1 MRVIKHAI
9 MIFLVVIILFP
20 MVWIVATSVRRD
32 NAAFSTKMFSNRYTF
47 QYFKDLLLNRKNI
60 PQQISELKKIANLS
74 TDYVKMSKE
83 ELLASFN
90 KSEAELKQQMAL
102 SKEQIIKSEQ
112 YVEEVVAFAKA
123 RTGEMVSR
131 FNALKDEE
139 KMFFETQLTDILA
152 SSKSLQFELTNEL
165 IHSFEKVE
173 GEEQS
178 RYLALIEKSSPDFVK
193 VFIETEQEFK
203 NVANRIQDAYQ
214 GWFETVKNNVSEGL
228 QAELET
234 VQSTFLSLLT
244 PQEFSYSKWNR
255 EINLKGYKGLTT
267 ELQSELTSEQLEQ
280 WTQLI
285 ESFQEIAKE
294 TDNLLKTYSTKK
306 EEIIQG
312 LENQM
317 KERNDVMALYLSLEE
332 QRLQASNNLV
342 RLENQIESEQQKL
355 MGFEERMG
363 LLNQQI
369 QGAQYEMQELRSL
382 VAVEINQDN
391 EYKEITSDNKT
402 VEEVLSAL
410 QHLSETI
417 QELGDIPVADLELL
431 SLKESMDWFVGKK
444 EQLLMNASDDSVK
457 NALDLLKSNINPIR
471 EDLAD
476 LTLLVE
482 QYNEIRLRVDEYT
495 QSLNDQRVLLNDK
508 QAEIELISSEYNSIV
523 LERRN
528 IEKVKGIIRIIT
540 LLEQTDDYE
549 ALSAYNGAIS
559 SFINNFSTMDH
570 PAKALL
576 SEISAFDKLVYLD
589 RNYAVETSYLKET
602 VDEIEKVLT
611 QFDAKKESYINLIH
625 ANVMVKTSELD
636 AIETLQKT
644 AYNRFSSELNRIARI
659 ASDLSEMEA
668 YQEIAD
674 SLERIDKNIFE
685 SLQYW
690 IKKPEQ
696 QFMRWLIN
704 TIIIAIATS
713 AITVMFCALGAY
725 PFSRLRFKG
734 RKYGLLFLLL
744 IQMFPIVMGMVALYL
759 LLRFIGQYL
768 PGFGLDSLWGLGLI
782 YLGNIAFN
790 MWLLKGYFDT
800 IPNSLEE
807 AAMIDGSTRFQT
819 FWKIVLPLT
828 APMLAVVF
836 LIVFMGNFNEFVL
849 ASVVLQ
855 SPENYT
861 FAVGLQ
867 SFSYGPYQMEWGLFT
882 AAALIGAIPMVI
894 LSLSLQRYLV
904 SGLTSGSVKG

>member
-1 MRVIKHAI
+1 MRIIKHAI
-9 MIFLVVIILFP
+9 MIILVVLILFP
-20 MVWIVATSVRRD
+20 MFWIVATSVRRD
-32 NAAFSTKMFSNRYTF
+32 NAAFSTKLFSNRYTF
-47 QYFKDLLLNRKNI
+47 QYYKDLLLNNKNI

-74 TDYVKMSKE
+74 TEYAQMSKE
-83 ELLASFN
+83 ELLATFN
-90 KSEAELKQQMAL
+90 QTEDELRKQMAL
-102 SKEQIIKSEQ
+102 SKEQILKLEQ
-112 YVEEVVAFAKA
+112 YVDEVVAFAKS
-123 RTGEMVSR
+123 RTGQMISR
-131 FNALKDEE
+131 FNELKEEE
-139 KMFFETQLTDILA
+139 KRFFEVQLTNILN
-152 SSKSLQFELTNEL
+152 SSESLQIELTDEL
-165 IHSFEKVE
+165 IKSFEAIE
-173 GEEQS
+173 GEEQN
-178 RYLALIEKSSPDFVK
+178 RYLELIEKRSPEFVK
-193 VFIETEQEFK
+193 AYHETSRELETI
-203 NVANRIQDAYQ
+203 ADRIQDAYQ
-214 GWFETVKNNVSEGL
+214 DWFESVKNNVSEGIKV
-228 QAELET
+228 ELNA
-234 VQSTFLSLLT
+234 VQNAFISLLT

-255 EINLKGYKGLTT
+255 EINLKGYRGLTT
-267 ELQSELTSEQLEQ
+267 DLESELTPDQLEQ
-280 WTQLI
+280 WTLLTDG
-285 ESFQEIAKE
+285 FQETAKE
-294 TDNLLKTYSTKK
+294 TDKFLKAYSARK
-306 EEIIQG
+306 EEILQD
-312 LENQM
+312 LESQM
-317 KERNDVMALYLSLEE
+317 KERNAVIEMYLSLEE
-332 QRLQASNNLV
+332 QRLQASNNVV
-342 RLENQIESEQQKL
+342 RLENQIELDQQKL
-355 MGFEERMG
+355 MGIEERMG
-363 LLNQQI
+363 LLNQQL
-369 QGAQYEMQELRSL
+369 QVSQYEMKEFRAL
-382 VAVEINQDN
+382 VSVEINRDQEHN
-391 EYKEITSDNKT
+391 QTSVDDQS
-402 VEEVLSAL
+402 VQEVLSGL
-410 QHLSETI
+410 QLLSETI
-417 QELGDIPVADLELL
+417 KTLGDIPVSGLELTP
-431 SLKESMDWFVGKK
+431 LKENIDWFIDKK
-444 EQLLMNASDDSVK
+444 EQLMMNASNDSVK
-457 NALDLLKSNINPIR
+457 NALDLIKSKVNPIR

-476 LTLLVE
+476 LSLLVG
-482 QYNEIRLRVDEYT
+482 QYREIQMQVEENT
-495 QSLNDQRVLLNDK
+495 QILNTQRAILNDK
-508 QAEIELISSEYNSIV
+508 QAELEMISSNYNSIV
-523 LERRN
+523 LERQN
-528 IEKVKGIIRIIT
+528 IEKVKGIIHIMI
-540 LLEQTDDYE
+540 LLEQTDNYE
-549 ALSAYNGAIS
+549 ALSAYNRAVSGFIS
-559 SFINNFSTMDH
+559 NYSNVDH

-576 SEISAFDKLVYLD
+576 SEITTFDKLVYLD
-589 RNYAVETSYLKET
+589 RNYEVETSFLKET

-611 QFDAKKESYINLIH
+611 QFDAKKVSYVNLIH

-636 AIETLQKT
+636 AIETLQKN

-659 ASDLSEMEA
+659 ASDLSEIEA
-668 YQEIAD
+668 YQEIAK

-882 AAALIGAIPMVI
+882 AAAMIGAIPMVI

>member
-1 MRVIKHAI
+1 MRIIKHAI
-9 MIFLVVIILFP
+9 MIILVVLILFP
-20 MVWIVATSVRRD
+20 MFWIVATSVRRD
-32 NAAFSTKMFSNRYTF
+32 NAAFSTKLFSNRYTF
-47 QYFKDLLLNRKNI
+47 QYYKDLLLNNKNI

-74 TDYVKMSKE
+74 TEYAQMSKE
-83 ELLASFN
+83 ELLATFN
-90 KSEAELKQQMAL
+90 QTENELRKQMAL
-102 SKEQIIKSEQ
+102 SKEQILKLEQ
-112 YVEEVVAFAKA
+112 YVDEVVAFAKS
-123 RTGEMVSR
+123 RTGQMISR
-131 FNALKDEE
+131 FNELKEEE
-139 KMFFETQLTDILA
+139 KRFFEVQLTNILN
-152 SSKSLQFELTNEL
+152 SSESLQIELTDEL
-165 IHSFEKVE
+165 IKSFEAIE
-173 GEEQS
+173 GEEQN
-178 RYLALIEKSSPDFVK
+178 RYLELIEKRSPEFVK
-193 VFIETEQEFK
+193 AYHETSRELETI
-203 NVANRIQDAYQ
+203 ADRIQDAYQ
-214 GWFETVKNNVSEGL
+214 DWFESVKDNVSEGIKV
-228 QAELET
+228 ELNA
-234 VQSTFLSLLT
+234 VQNAFISLLT

-255 EINLKGYKGLTT
+255 EINLKGYRGLTT
-267 ELQSELTSEQLEQ
+267 DLESELTPDQLEQ
-280 WTQLI
+280 WTLLTDG
-285 ESFQEIAKE
+285 FQETAKE
-294 TDNLLKTYSTKK
+294 TDKFLKAYSARK
-306 EEIIQG
+306 EEILQD
-312 LENQM
+312 LESQM
-317 KERNDVMALYLSLEE
+317 KERNAVIEMYLSLEE
-332 QRLQASNNLV
+332 QRLQASNNVV
-342 RLENQIESEQQKL
+342 RLENQIELDQQKL
-355 MGFEERMG
+355 MGIEERMG
-363 LLNQQI
+363 LLNQQL
-369 QGAQYEMQELRSL
+369 QVSQYEMKEFRAL
-382 VAVEINQDN
+382 VSVEINRDREHNQ
-391 EYKEITSDNKT
+391 TSVDDQS
-402 VEEVLSAL
+402 VQEVLSGL
-410 QHLSETI
+410 QLLSETI
-417 QELGDIPVADLELL
+417 KTLGDIPVSGLELTP
-431 SLKESMDWFVGKK
+431 LKENIDWFIDKK
-444 EQLLMNASDDSVK
+444 EQLMMNASNDSVK
-457 NALDLLKSNINPIR
+457 NALDLIKSKVNPIR

-476 LTLLVE
+476 LSLLVG
-482 QYNEIRLRVDEYT
+482 QYREIQMQVEENT
-495 QSLNDQRVLLNDK
+495 QILNTQRAILNDK
-508 QAEIELISSEYNSIV
+508 QAELEMISSNYNSIV
-523 LERRN
+523 LERQN
-528 IEKVKGIIRIIT
+528 IEKVKGIIHIMI
-540 LLEQTDDYE
+540 LLEQTDNYE
-549 ALSAYNGAIS
+549 ALSAYNRAVSGFIS
-559 SFINNFSTMDH
+559 NYSNVDH

-576 SEISAFDKLVYLD
+576 SEITTFDKLVYLD
-589 RNYAVETSYLKET
+589 RNYEVETSFLKET

-611 QFDAKKESYINLIH
+611 QFDAKKVSYVNLIH

-636 AIETLQKT
+636 AIETLQKN

-659 ASDLSEMEA
+659 ASDLSEIEA
-668 YQEIAD
+668 YQEIAK

-882 AAALIGAIPMVI
+882 AAAMIGAIPMVI

>member
-1 MRVIKHAI
+1 MRIIKHAI
-9 MIFLVVIILFP
+9 MIILVVLILFP
-20 MVWIVATSVRRD
+20 MFWIVATSVRRD
-32 NAAFSTKMFSNRYTF
+32 NAAFSTKLFSNRYTF
-47 QYFKDLLLNRKNI
+47 QYYKDLLLNNKNI

-74 TDYVKMSKE
+74 TEYAQMSKE
-83 ELLASFN
+83 ELLATFN
-90 KSEAELKQQMAL
+90 QTEDELRKQMAL
-102 SKEQIIKSEQ
+102 SKEQILKLEQ
-112 YVEEVVAFAKA
+112 YVDEVVAFAKS
-123 RTGEMVSR
+123 RTGQMISR
-131 FNALKDEE
+131 FNELKEEE
-139 KMFFETQLTDILA
+139 KRFFEVQLTNILN
-152 SSKSLQFELTNEL
+152 SSESLQIELTDEL
-165 IHSFEKVE
+165 IKSFEAIE
-173 GEEQS
+173 GEEQN
-178 RYLALIEKSSPDFVK
+178 RYLELIEKRSPEFVK
-193 VFIETEQEFK
+193 AYHETSRELETI
-203 NVANRIQDAYQ
+203 ADRIQDAYQ
-214 GWFETVKNNVSEGL
+214 DWFESVKDNVSEGIKV
-228 QAELET
+228 ELNA
-234 VQSTFLSLLT
+234 VQNAFISLLT

-255 EINLKGYKGLTT
+255 EINLKGYRGLTT
-267 ELQSELTSEQLEQ
+267 DLESELTPDQLEQ
-280 WTQLI
+280 WTLLTDG
-285 ESFQEIAKE
+285 FQETAKE
-294 TDNLLKTYSTKK
+294 TDKFLKAYSARK
-306 EEIIQG
+306 EEILQD
-312 LENQM
+312 LESQM
-317 KERNDVMALYLSLEE
+317 KERNAVIEMYLSLEE
-332 QRLQASNNLV
+332 QRLQASNNVV
-342 RLENQIESEQQKL
+342 RLENQIELDQQKL
-355 MGFEERMG
+355 MGIEERMG
-363 LLNQQI
+363 LLNQQL
-369 QGAQYEMQELRSL
+369 QVSQYEMKEFRAL
-382 VAVEINQDN
+382 VSVEINRDQEHN
-391 EYKEITSDNKT
+391 QTSVDDQS
-402 VEEVLSAL
+402 VQEVLSGL
-410 QHLSETI
+410 QLLSETI
-417 QELGDIPVADLELL
+417 KTLGDIPVSGLELTP
-431 SLKESMDWFVGKK
+431 LKENIDWFIDKK
-444 EQLLMNASDDSVK
+444 EQLMMNASNDSVK
-457 NALDLLKSNINPIR
+457 NALDLIKSKVNPIR

-476 LTLLVE
+476 LSLLVG
-482 QYNEIRLRVDEYT
+482 QYREIQMQVEENT
-495 QSLNDQRVLLNDK
+495 QILNTQRAILNDK
-508 QAEIELISSEYNSIV
+508 QAELEMISSNYNSIV
-523 LERRN
+523 LERQN
-528 IEKVKGIIRIIT
+528 IEKVKGIIHIMI
-540 LLEQTDDYE
+540 LLEQTDNYE
-549 ALSAYNGAIS
+549 ALSAYNRAVSGFIS
-559 SFINNFSTMDH
+559 NYSNVDH

-576 SEISAFDKLVYLD
+576 SEITTFDKLVYLD
-589 RNYAVETSYLKET
+589 RNYEVETSFLKET

-611 QFDAKKESYINLIH
+611 QFDAKKVSYVNLIH

-636 AIETLQKT
+636 AIETLQKN

-659 ASDLSEMEA
+659 ASDLSEIEA
-668 YQEIAD
+668 YQEIAK

-882 AAALIGAIPMVI
+882 AAAMIGAIPMVI

>member
-1 MRVIKHAI
+1 MRIIKHAI
-9 MIFLVVIILFP
+9 MIILVVLILFP
-20 MVWIVATSVRRD
+20 MFWIVATSVRRD
-32 NAAFSTKMFSNRYTF
+32 NAAFSTKLFSNRYTF
-47 QYFKDLLLNRKNI
+47 QYYKDLLLNKKNI

-74 TDYVKMSKE
+74 TDYAQMSKE

-90 KSEAELKQQMAL
+90 QTEDELRRQMAL
-102 SKEQIIKSEQ
+102 SKEQILKLEQ
-112 YVEEVVAFAKA
+112 YVDEVVAFAKS
-123 RTGEMVSR
+123 RTGQMISR
-131 FNALKDEE
+131 FNELKEEE
-139 KMFFETQLTDILA
+139 KRFFETQLTNILN
-152 SSKSLQFELTNEL
+152 SSESLQIELTDEL
-165 IHSFEKVE
+165 IKSFETIE
-173 GEEQS
+173 GEEQN
-178 RYLALIEKSSPDFVK
+178 RYLELIEKRSPEFVK
-193 VFIETEQEFK
+193 AYHETRRELET
-203 NVANRIQDAYQ
+203 VADRIQYAYQ
-214 GWFETVKNNVSEGL
+214 DWFESVKNNVSEGIK
-228 QAELET
+228 AELNA
-234 VQSTFLSLLT
+234 VQNAFLYLLT
-244 PQEFSYSKWNR
+244 PQEFSFSKWNR
-255 EINLKGYKGLTT
+255 EINLKGYRGLTT
-267 ELQSELTSEQLEQ
+267 DLESELTPDQLEQ
-280 WTQLI
+280 WTLLT
-285 ESFQEIAKE
+285 ESFQETAKE
-294 TDNLLKTYSTKK
+294 TDNFLKAYSARK
-306 EEIIQG
+306 EEILQD
-312 LENQM
+312 LESQM
-317 KERNDVMALYLSLEE
+317 KERNAVIEMYLSLEK
-332 QRLQASNNLV
+332 QRLQASNNVV
-342 RLENQIESEQQKL
+342 RIENQIELDQQKL
-355 MGFEERMG
+355 MGIEERMD
-363 LLNQQI
+363 LLNQQL
-369 QGAQYEMQELRSL
+369 QVSQYEMKELRAL
-382 VAVEINQDN
+382 VSVEINQDQEQN
-391 EYKEITSDNKT
+391 QTSADDQS
-402 VEEVLSAL
+402 VQEVLSGL

-417 QELGDIPVADLELL
+417 KILGDIPVSGLELTP
-431 SLKESMDWFVGKK
+431 LKENIDWFIVKE
-444 EQLLMNASDDSVK
+444 EQLMMNASNDSVK
-457 NALDLLKSNINPIR
+457 NALDLIKSKVNPLR
-471 EDLAD
+471 EDLGD
-476 LTLLVE
+476 LSLLVG
-482 QYNEIRLRVDEYT
+482 QYREIQMQVEENT
-495 QSLNDQRVLLNDK
+495 QVLNTQRAILDDK
-508 QAEIELISSEYNSIV
+508 QAELEIISSNYNSIV
-523 LERRN
+523 LERQN
-528 IEKVKGIIRIIT
+528 IEKVKDIIRIMI
-540 LLEQTDDYE
+540 LLEQTDNYE
-549 ALSAYNGAIS
+549 ALSAYNGAVSRFIS
-559 SFINNFSTMDH
+559 NYSNVDH

-576 SEISAFDKLVYLD
+576 SEITAFDKLIYLD

-611 QFDAKKESYINLIH
+611 QFDAKKVSYVNLIH

-636 AIETLQKT
+636 AIETLQKN

-668 YQEIAD
+668 YQEIAE

-882 AAALIGAIPMVI
+882 AAAMIGAIPMVI